1 MRRIKTLFTI
11 LVVLSVLS
19 FNHAHAVASKL
30 EGAAPD
36 FTLDSS
42 SGENIR
48 LSDYLGEVVMIN
60 FWASWCAPCRQEMPL
75 LEDLYKKYHMMGF
88 TLLGINVDEEREN
101 AESLLEQI
109 PVSFPILFDPDSE
122 LSRLYKVKAMPTT
135 ILIDRDGQ
143 LRVLHK
149 GYQPGFEDQYE
160 ADIKA
165 LIRE

>member
-1 MRRIKTLFTI
+1 MKPIKYLLAICIACTTLLF
-11 LVVLSVLS
+11 SNAFS
-19 FNHAHAVASKL
+19 ASL

-36 FTLDSS
+36 FTLDNRN
-42 SGENIR
+42 GENIR
-48 LSDYLGEVVMIN
+48 LSDHLGEVVMIN
-60 FWASWCAPCRQEMPL
+60 FWASWCGPCRQEMPL
-75 LEDLYKKYHMMGF
+75 LEDLHNKYQMMGF
-88 TLLGINVDEEREN
+88 TLLGVNVDEEREN
-101 AESLLEQI
+101 AEKLLEQI
-109 PVSFPILFDPDSE
+109 PVSFPVLFDADSAV
-122 LSRLYKVKAMPTT
+122 SRLYSVKAMPTT

>member
-1 MRRIKTLFTI
+1 MKLIKITLIIFM
-11 LVVLSVLS
+11 LSSTSL
-19 FNHAHAVASKL
+19 FNSAVSSSL

-36 FTLDSS
+36 FTLDNRK
-42 SGENIR
+42 GENIR
-48 LSDYLGEVVMIN
+48 LSDHLGEVVMIN

-75 LEDLYKKYHMMGF
+75 LEDLHKKYQMMGF
-88 TLLGINVDEEREN
+88 TLLGVNVDEARED
-101 AESLLEQI
+101 AEKLLEQI
-109 PVSFPILFDPDSE
+109 PVSFPVLFDTDSAV
-122 LSRLYKVKAMPTT
+122 SRLYSVKAMPTT